1 MEAGMSDKP
10 HKGSIEN
17 WFKQEI
23 TGDGG
28 YIIRGRF
35 VDHPLF
41 AGETG
46 HTSLVL
52 SHNEGTG
59 EIETR
64 NSRYT
69 LIGAARA

>member
-1 MEAGMSDKP
+1 MTDKP
-10 HKGSIEN
+10 HKGSIES
-17 WFKQEI
+17 WFKYKVD
-23 TGDGG
+23 GNGG

-35 VDHPLF
+35 VDHPQF
-41 AGETG
+41 AMEFG

-52 SHNEGTG
+52 SHNEESG

-69 LIGAARA
+69 LIGAASA